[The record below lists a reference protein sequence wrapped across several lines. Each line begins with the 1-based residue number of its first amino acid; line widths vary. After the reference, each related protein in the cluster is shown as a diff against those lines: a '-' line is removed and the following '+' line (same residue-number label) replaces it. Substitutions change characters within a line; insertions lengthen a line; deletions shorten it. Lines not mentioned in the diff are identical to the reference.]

1 MSRIIN
7 KEKTELRI
15 SYVLEG
21 QEWQEAIEKAREK
34 LRLNVQ
40 IPGFRKGKVPARE
53 ADKHISL
60 GEVLEK
66 ALRSKLDNIYT
77 EHIAKEI
84 QPTDQIVGREELN
97 IPEFTESKVVVEFIF
112 PIIPEVKLG
121 DYAKLGGKI
130 GSLEL
135 SKEELA
141 ETEMKI
147 IEKYTVM
154 LDSEEPIKLGDEVNF
169 DFKGFVE
176 GEPFDGG
183 DADGYELKIGSKQ
196 FIPGFEDK
204 MIGLKKG
211 EQADLDLAFPENYHV
226 KHLAGKKVVFKVK
239 INGIKTPNLPKIDEQ
254 FLKEINIT
262 GINTLP
268 EYQEFLEMQTY
279 KNKIADLETKFVE
292 DITKKL
298 IESSEIAISDS
309 LLKSESKK
317 YYDNLLNNLKQ
328 QGISEKE
335 YLEFTKNTKDD
346 IFKIFNESAIEN
358 LKKSFIFGA
367 IASAEGIKA
376 TEEAYTAEC
385 QKFAD
390 LYKIGIE
397 SVKGILRFEN
407 FENKFITEQVI
418 ETLMKKND
426 PKHFAKLEE
435 IKKQIQS
442 FDEKQTEKIV
452 AKAKADTE
460 AAAKAKAEEA
470 SSQSK
475 K

>member
-21 QEWQEAIEKAREK
+21 SEWQEAIEKAREK

-53 ADKHISL
+53 ADKRISL

-66 ALRSKLDNIYT
+66 ALRSKLDSIYS

-84 QPTDQIVGREELN
+84 EPTDQIVGREDLN
-97 IPEFTESKVVVEFIF
+97 IKEFSESKVVVEFIF

-121 DYAKLGGKI
+121 DYSKLGGKI

-135 SKEELA
+135 SKEELL

-147 IEKYTVM
+147 IEKYVVL
-154 LDSEEPIKLGDEVNF
+154 LDSDEPIKLGDEVNF
-169 DFKGFVE
+169 DFKGFVD
-176 GEPFDGG
+176 GEAFDGG
-183 DADGYELKIGSKQ
+183 DAEGYDLKIGSKQ
-196 FIPGFEDK
+196 FIPGFEEK
-204 MIGLKKG
+204 MVGLKRG
-211 EQADLDLAFPENYHV
+211 EEADLDLVFPENYHV
-226 KHLAGKKVVFKVK
+226 KHLAGKKVIFKVK
-239 INGIKTPNLPKIDEQ
+239 INNIKTPSMPKIDEEFIKQ
-254 FLKEINIT
+254 INIT
-262 GINTLP
+262 GINTL
-268 EYQEFLEMQTY
+268 EEFQKFLEIQTY
-279 KNKIADLETKFVE
+279 KNKLADLETKFIE

-298 IESSEIAISDS
+298 IATSEIAISDS
-309 LLKSESKK
+309 LLKSESRK
-317 YYDNLLNNLKQ
+317 YYENLLNNLKE

-346 IFKIFNESAIEN
+346 IFRIFDESATEN

-367 IASAEGIKA
+367 IAGAEGIKA
-376 TEEAYTAEC
+376 TEEAYNAEC

-390 LYKIGIE
+390 LYKIGVE

-407 FENKFITEQVI
+407 FENKFITEKVI

-426 PKHFAKLEE
+426 PKNFAKLEE
-435 IKKQIQS
+435 IKKEIQI

-460 AAAKAKAEEA
+460 AAAKAKAEEEA
-470 SSQSK
+470 K
-475 K
+475 KAEK